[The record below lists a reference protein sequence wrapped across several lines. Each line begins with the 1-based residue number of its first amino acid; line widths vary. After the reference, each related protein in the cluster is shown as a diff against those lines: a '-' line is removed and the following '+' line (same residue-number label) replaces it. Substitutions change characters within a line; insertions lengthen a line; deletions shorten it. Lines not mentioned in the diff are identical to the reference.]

1 MVIFLKMVIMRKEVS
16 RLAESSLLI
25 EMGKRIADR
34 RRELGMTQ
42 VQVAEQVG
50 LSLQSISCIELG
62 KKAVRPENLL
72 NLCRVLG
79 TTSDYILTGE
89 KNEKQLM
96 GIWRKI
102 AKLNEDDYQLI
113 ETIIEHLN
121 KRK

>member
-1 MVIFLKMVIMRKEVS
+1 M
-16 RLAESSLLI
+16 ADNTLLI
-25 EMGKRIADR
+25 EMGKRISDR
-34 RRELGMTQ
+34 RRELGLTQ

-72 NLCRVLG
+72 NICRVLG

-89 KNEKQLM
+89 KTEKQLM
-96 GIWRKI
+96 GLQRKI

>member
-1 MVIFLKMVIMRKEVS
+1 M
-16 RLAESSLLI
+16 ADNTLLI
-25 EMGKRIADR
+25 EMGKRISDR
-34 RRELGMTQ
+34 RRELGLTQ

-72 NLCRVLG
+72 NICRVLG

-89 KNEKQLM
+89 KTEKQLM
-96 GIWRKI
+96 GLQRKI
-102 AKLNEDDYQLI
+102 AKLNDDDYQLI